1 MTVLPQEPVGNV
13 DLGGTVFRGAFFL
26 QDVGEGDG
34 EEGLLGEG
42 FLPSGVGVDVRED
55 EDLAAFEY
63 VQTVSELG
71 LPAGGQPDELGAEGA
86 ADDGGLLGFNQAD
99 EGVGVPGQQVLSEEA
114 LGDVPVLRQEA
125 LLLEAG
131 VDPVHGDAG
140 VFDAV
145 AGDGVVLDDLT
156 GADAALQVY
165 LVEDGGAVPG
175 DSQAVAIY
183 EHPDGIGV
191 KDAVEEG
198 EEVTDWMEADSPCH
212 EVFREEVR
220 GRWNA
225 VPFFAK
231 PGGCLPPVFIL
242 RTGLRMLLEV
252 LRRREVVA
260 TAGLV
265 VASAYG
271 LVYEVVGVID
281 IGCETVG
288 PFALGTAESGGFPGV
303 FCEVIA
309 VLHTQSSL

>member
-1 MTVLPQEPVGNV
+1 MAQEPVGDV
-13 DLGGTVFRGAFFL
+13 DLGGAVFRGAFFL

-42 FLPSGVGVDVRED
+42 FLPGGVGVDVRED
-55 EDLAAFEY
+55 EDLPAFEDI
-63 VQTVSELG
+63 QAVSELG
-71 LPAGGQPDELGAEGA
+71 LAAGGQPDELGAEGA
-86 ADDGGLLGFNQAD
+86 ADDGGFLGFNQTD

-114 LGDVPVLRQEA
+114 LADVPALRQEA
-125 LLLEAG
+125 LLLKAG
-131 VDPVHGDAG
+131 VDPVYRDAG

-145 AGDGVVLDDLT
+145 TGLGVVLDDLA
-156 GADAALQVY
+156 GADAALEVY

-175 DSQAVAIY
+175 DSQAVAVH

-198 EEVTDWMEADSPCH
+198 EEVTDGIEADGPLH

-220 GRWNA
+220 WRWNA

-265 VASAYG
+265 VAPAYD

-281 IGCETVG
+281 IGRETVG

-303 FCEVIA
+303 FGEVIA